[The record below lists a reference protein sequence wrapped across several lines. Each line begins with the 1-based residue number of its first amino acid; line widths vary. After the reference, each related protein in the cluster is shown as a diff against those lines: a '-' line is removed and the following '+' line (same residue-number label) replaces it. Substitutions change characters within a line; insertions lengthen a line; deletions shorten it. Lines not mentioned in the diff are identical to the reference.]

1 MKLMKKSI
9 AIALAAAMV
18 VTAAP
23 ANNADAAKKPSIAKK
38 TSVEVGKKVVVKV
51 KNATKKT
58 TVKWSTSN
66 KKVAKITKQVKK
78 GAKASATVKGVKKG
92 TAKIKAV
99 IKAGKKSYK
108 ATCKVTVKKA
118 GAAEATNAPVGTA
131 NTPAASA
138 KASASAS
145 AAASSSPSAS
155 TEPTKPAA
163 PTEDPNKTPKPSKTP
178 RPTKTPEPTQMPADN
193 LDFEKADGVRIDNAS
208 YAMIEGNSKYM
219 ADKDYVEVNDPEN
232 QTHGAWAMPENVKV
246 NVGDVVSFRVQGV
259 FKGDNIVRF
268 WIGKDGSGG
277 CTPVELCKTI
287 DEGRDMGEH
296 QYPACYEDGE
306 DGAIGAEIVGASGE
320 STNGKTKLN
329 QMLLGADATTGK
341 FDVTFNL
348 KAGTSQDDTKTDGVS
363 DFSKFVLKG
372 VIGQNINGLIVK
384 NIYVTAIN
392 GEPVGSTTDNPGT
405 GEVTGGAIDVDPDE
419 PAGLDLKTVKF
430 NANGSTQQI
439 NDDGSVTFTA
449 DAFDGV
455 FIPLPAECK
464 EGDSFKI
471 KLVYECDGTSK
482 SARAYL
488 TNGVDVASSNQL
500 NKDEKAKT
508 SFEGVM
514 TATGPS
520 NSVLIKV
527 DSYGNK
533 FSTLTIKKVILEK
546 VGAAA
551 SVE

>member
-1 MKLMKKSI
+1 MKLMKKGI

-78 GAKASATVKGVKKG
+78 GAKASATVQGVKKG

-118 GAAEATNAPVGTA
+118 GAAEVTNAPAGTT

-138 KASASAS
+138 KASAS
-145 AAASSSPSAS
+145 ASSSPSAS

-178 RPTKTPEPTQMPADN
+178 KPTKTPEPTKMPADD
-193 LDFEKADGVRIDNAS
+193 LDFDKADGVRIDNAS
-208 YAMIEGNSKYM
+208 YAVLEGNSKYM
-219 ADKDYVEVNDPEN
+219 SDKDYVEVNDPEN

-246 NVGDVVSFRVQGV
+246 NVGDVVTFRVQGV

-329 QMLLGADATTGK
+329 QMLLGADESTGK

-372 VIGQNINGLIVK
+372 IIGQNINGLIVK

-392 GEPVGSTTDNPGT
+392 GEAVGSTDNPGTGEDPGT
-405 GEVTGGAIDVDPDE
+405 GEVTGGAIDVDPDA
-419 PAGLDLKTVKF
+419 PAGMDLKTVAF
-430 NANGSTQQI
+430 DTNGATKNI

-449 DAFDGV
+449 DEFDGV
-455 FIPLPAECK
+455 FIPLPEACAA
-464 EGDSFKI
+464 GDSFNI
-471 KLVYECDGTSK
+471 EVVYECDGTSK

-488 TNGVDVASSNQL
+488 IKDVDKAVSNRV
-500 NKDEKAKT
+500 NEAEKAKP
-508 SFEGVM
+508 SFKGVL
-514 TATGPS
+514 TATAEA
-520 NSVLIKV
+520 NKVFIKV

-533 FSTLTIKKVILEK
+533 FSTLTLKKVVIEK
-546 VGAAA
+546 VKA
-551 SVE
+551 E